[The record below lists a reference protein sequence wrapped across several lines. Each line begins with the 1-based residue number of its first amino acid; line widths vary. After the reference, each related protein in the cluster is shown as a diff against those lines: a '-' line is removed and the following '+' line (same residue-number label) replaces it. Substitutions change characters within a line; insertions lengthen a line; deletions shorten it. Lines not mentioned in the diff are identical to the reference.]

1 MKINKSDDNER
12 IKEQLRKRQQK
23 KLDKNATSSPA
34 AKQEKS
40 VKDNRSSDVSN
51 NGKVIIRNL
60 IAYSNYK
67 KMISITVLNIMILL
81 ICVFTTY
88 KFYIKPVPPRYIPM
102 TQDGKIIP
110 DIPLNQPN
118 MNDGGIMDF
127 SLTAVRDINMYDYE
141 NWKTQLTKTQPY
153 FTVLG
158 WDSYISEFQKS
169 NTINTVKKE
178 RMVVNMTPT
187 APPSIIRKGE
197 VNVDNAPPIYVWI
210 VEIPANIKYIS
221 SADSISK
228 TNTVSGVIRL
238 TIIRSSTIENPNGVG
253 IQIYQFDTSRTK
265 VSS

>member
-1 MKINKSDDNER
+1 MSINKSDENER
-12 IKEQLRKRQQK
+12 IKAQLRKRKQK
-23 KLDKNATSSPA
+23 KEDKSVSSSP
-34 AKQEKS
+34 KENKS
-40 VKDNRSSDVSN
+40 KVSSNNSSEVSN
-51 NGKVIIRNL
+51 NAKVIIRNL

-67 KMISITVLNIMILL
+67 KMISITILNLIILL
-81 ICVFTTY
+81 TCVFTTY

-102 TQDGKIIP
+102 SQDGKIIP

-118 MNDGGIMDF
+118 MNDGGIMEF
-127 SLTAVRDINMYDYE
+127 ALTAVRDINMYDYV

-197 VNVDNAPPIYVWI
+197 VHVDNAPPIYVWI

-221 SADSISK
+221 SADIVSK

-265 VSS
+265 VAS

>member
-1 MKINKSDDNER
+1 MSIKSSENER

-23 KLDKNATSSPA
+23 K
-34 AKQEKS
+34 EKS
-40 VKDNRSSDVSN
+40 SNVVDKKEKVSKNINSSGDENISN
-51 NGKVIIRNL
+51 SGKVILRNL

-67 KMISITVLNIMILL
+67 KMISITVLNMLILL
-81 ICVFTTY
+81 ICIFTTY

-102 TQDGKIIP
+102 SQGGKIIP
-110 DIPLNQPN
+110 DIPLDKPN
-118 MNDGGIMDF
+118 MNDGEIMDF

-153 FTVLG
+153 FTVHG

-169 NTINTVKKE
+169 NTINTVRKE

-197 VNVDNAPPIYVWI
+197 VKVDNAPPIYVWI
-210 VEIPANIKYIS
+210 VEIPASIKYIS
-221 SADSISK
+221 SVDSISK
-228 TNTVSGVIRL
+228 TNTISGVIRL
-238 TIIRSSTIENPNGVG
+238 TIIRANTIENPNGVG

-265 VSS
+265 VAS